1 MRYDPADSQLFVYNR
16 SRLSVMLKPN
26 SMAILDSNDLMPTNA
41 DGTLPWRQNSDLY
54 YLSGIDQEE
63 STLLLFPDAVEE
75 IDREILFIKETSE
88 HIAIW
93 EGEKLSQQIAT
104 KLSGISNVQWNCQ
117 LDTVLERL
125 TQQAEHIYLNANE
138 HPRADMTVQTRDVRL
153 LEKCQQN
160 YPHHHHERLAP
171 LMHQLRIIKHP
182 LEIKM
187 IQKACDITEAGFRRV
202 LGFIG
207 QGVGEWEIEAEFIH
221 EFIKRQSTGFAYT
234 PIIASGKN
242 SCVLHYIK
250 NNQRC
255 QDGELLLMDVAAE
268 YGNWNSDMTRTVP
281 VNGKFTKRQRAVYD
295 AVLRVLRKCN
305 DILRP
310 GLMPKDYQNQTID
323 FMEGE
328 LIELGLIDKDEAKQ
342 QDSSKPLVKKYFMHS
357 TSHHL
362 GLDVHDVC
370 PPDEPYAPGMVLT
383 IEPGIYIPDEK
394 IGIRLENNVL
404 IGETENLDLMSNIPI
419 EAAEIEALMS
429 RAHIDS

>member
-16 SRLSVMLKPN
+16 SRLSAMLKPN

-63 STLLLFPDAVEE
+63 STLLLFPDAIEE
-75 IDREILFIKETSE
+75 IDRAILFIKETSQ

-104 KLSGISNVQWNCQ
+104 KLSGISNVRWNCQ
-117 LDTVLERL
+117 FDTVLERL

-138 HPRADMTVQTRDVRL
+138 HPRADMTVQTRDIRL
-153 LEKCQQN
+153 LEKCRQK
-160 YPHHHHERLAP
+160 YPHHQHERLAP
-171 LMHQLRIIKHP
+171 LMHQLRVIKHP

-202 LGFIG
+202 LGFIR

-242 SCVLHYIK
+242 SCTLHYIK

-281 VNGKFTKRQRAVYD
+281 INGKFTHRQRAVYD
-295 AVLRVLRKCN
+295 AVLRVLRKSN
-305 DILRP
+305 KILRP
-310 GLMPKDYQNQTID
+310 GLTPKDYQNQTID
-323 FMEGE
+323 FMEDE

-342 QDSSKPLVKKYFMHS
+342 QDSSKPLVKKYFMHN

-370 PPDEPYAPGMVLT
+370 PPDEPYAAGMVLT

-394 IGIRLENNVL
+394 IGIRLENNIL
-404 IGETENLDLMSNIPI
+404 IGEKENLDLMSNIPI
-419 EAAEIEALMS
+419 EADEIETLMS
-429 RAHIDS
+429 QPTINS